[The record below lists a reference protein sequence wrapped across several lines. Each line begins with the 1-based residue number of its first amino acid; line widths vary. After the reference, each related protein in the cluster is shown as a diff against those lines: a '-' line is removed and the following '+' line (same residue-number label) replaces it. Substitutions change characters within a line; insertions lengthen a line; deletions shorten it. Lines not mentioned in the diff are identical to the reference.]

1 MTLEIIVKKLLTS
14 FAVAVS
20 AAVLAFAP
28 IQAANASDHVQV
40 GRLSCIVEPG
50 IGLVVGSRKDATC
63 TFHPKSG
70 TAHVFDAQITK
81 IGLDIGITQRT
92 RIEWLVFT
100 AGNDNFDHTAL
111 AGRYVGA
118 SAEASVIVGGGANWL
133 VGGDRDSFMLQP
145 WSGQAQVGLNLAVG
159 LTGLTL
165 Y

>member
-1 MTLEIIVKKLLTS
+1 MKTVFSTIALTI
-14 FAVAVS
+14 A

-28 IQAANASDHVQV
+28 VSIASASDSIQV

-50 IGLVVGSRKDATC
+50 FGLIIGSRKDATC
-63 TFHPKSG
+63 TFHPNTGSY
-70 TAHVFDAQITK
+70 HSFDAEITK

-100 AGNDNFDHTAL
+100 AGDDNFDHTAL

-118 SAEASVIVGGGANWL
+118 SAEASIIVGGGANWL
-133 VGGDRDSFMLQP
+133 VGGDRNSFMLQP
-145 WSGQAQVGLNLAVG
+145 WSGQAQIGINIAVG

-165 Y
+165 R

>member
-1 MTLEIIVKKLLTS
+1 MKTLFSTI
-14 FAVAVS
+14 AVAVS
-20 AAVLAFAP
+20 AALLAFAP
-28 IQAANASDHVQV
+28 VSTASADDAIQV

-50 IGLVVGSRKDATC
+50 FGLILGSRKDATC
-63 TFHPKSG
+63 TFHPNTG
-70 TAHVFDAQITK
+70 TYHTFDAEITK

-100 AGNDNFDHTAL
+100 AGRDNFDHTAL

-145 WSGQAQVGLNLAVG
+145 WSGQAQIGLNIAVG
-159 LTGLTL
+159 LTGLQL
-165 Y
+165 H